1 MSTAVTGLGWID
13 WAMIFIVTLSGL
25 LGVVRGLT
33 REVLSVLGWVAAFLA
48 AQAFCGRVAPDVP
61 VGAPGSGLNLAA
73 AFVLVLLAALIAW
86 SVCSWLISQA
96 IKASVLN
103 PVDRT
108 LGGVF
113 GLARGF
119 VLVLLMAT
127 ITNLTPLCEQPA
139 WRASHGAAG
148 LKVVLSELK
157 PLLPVS
163 VARHLR
169 VKGTPS
175 SGTMKG

>member
-1 MSTAVTGLGWID
+1 MFAI
-13 WAMIFIVTLSGL
+13 ITLSAL

-33 REVLSVLGWVAAFLA
+33 REVLSVLGWVAAYLA
-48 AQAFCGRVAPDVP
+48 AQAFCSRVAPDVP

-86 SVCSWLISQA
+86 SVCSWLIGKA
-96 IKASVLN
+96 VKASVLN

-113 GLARGF
+113 GLARGLL
-119 VLVLLMAT
+119 LVLLLAT
-127 ITNLTPLCEQPA
+127 IVGLTPVAKEPA

-148 LKVVLSELK
+148 LQIVLTELK
-157 PLLPVS
+157 PLLPAS

-169 VKGTPS
+169 ADGTPA
-175 SGTMKG
+175 SGALKG

>member
-1 MSTAVTGLGWID
+1 MSATVAGLGWID
-13 WAMIFIVTLSGL
+13 WAMLAIVTLSALLGL
-25 LGVVRGLT
+25 LRGLT

-48 AQAFCGRVAPDVP
+48 AQAFCSRVAADVP
-61 VGAPGSGLNLAA
+61 VGAPGSGLNLAV
-73 AFVLVLLAALIAW
+73 AFVLVLVLTLIGW
-86 SVCSWLISQA
+86 SVCSWLIGKA

-127 ITNLTPLCEQPA
+127 ITSLTPLCEQPA

-148 LKVVLSELK
+148 LQIVLTELK
-157 PLLPVS
+157 PLLPAS
-163 VARHLR
+163 VVRHLR
-169 VKGTPS
+169 ADGAPA

>member
-1 MSTAVTGLGWID
+1 MGGLGWID
-13 WAMIFIVTLSGL
+13 WAMIAIVALSAL
-25 LGVVRGLT
+25 LGIVRGLT

-48 AQAFCGRVAPDVP
+48 AQAFCTRVAREVP
-61 VGAPGSGLNLAA
+61 VGEPGSGLNIAV

-86 SVCSWLISQA
+86 SIGSWLVSKA
-96 IKASVLN
+96 VKASVLN

-119 VLVLLMAT
+119 LLVLLMAT
-127 ITNLTPLCEQPA
+127 ITTLTPLCEQPA

-148 LKVVLSELK
+148 LQYVLTELK
-157 PLLPVS
+157 PLLPAS

-169 VKGTPS
+169 ADAAPVRGATKG
-175 SGTMKG
+175 

>member
-1 MSTAVTGLGWID
+1 MFAI
-13 WAMIFIVTLSGL
+13 ITLSAL

-33 REVLSVLGWVAAFLA
+33 REVLSVLGWVAAYLA
-48 AQAFCGRVAPDVP
+48 AQAFCSRVAPDVP

-86 SVCSWLISQA
+86 SVCSWLIGKA
-96 IKASVLN
+96 VKASVLN

-113 GLARGF
+113 GLARGLL
-119 VLVLLMAT
+119 LVLLLAT
-127 ITNLTPLCEQPA
+127 IVGLTPVAKEPA

-148 LKVVLSELK
+148 LQIVLTELK
-157 PLLPVS
+157 PLLPAS

-169 VKGTPS
+169 ADGAPASGALKG
-175 SGTMKG
+175 